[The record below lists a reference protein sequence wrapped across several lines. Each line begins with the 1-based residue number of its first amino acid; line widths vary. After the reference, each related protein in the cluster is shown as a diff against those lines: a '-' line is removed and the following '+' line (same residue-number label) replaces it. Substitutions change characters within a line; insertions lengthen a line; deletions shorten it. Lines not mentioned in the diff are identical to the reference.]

1 MPDVDP
7 FKVMRNTA
15 SLDAYRQHR
24 RAVRAAAQPWLAIAL
39 FAAVIQIGLFL
50 YRLVDHGFRDLVLAS
65 SLTMVVFGISFG
77 IGRVRASSFRRAH
90 PLQLPEAQSAWG
102 GQTRGR

>member
-1 MPDVDP
+1 MSDIDP
-7 FKVMRNTA
+7 FKVTRNTA
-15 SLDAYRQHR
+15 SLEVYRQHR

-50 YRLVDHGFRDLVLAS
+50 YRLVDHGFRDLVVAS

-77 IGRVRASSFRRAH
+77 IGSVRANLFRRAH
-90 PLQLPEAQSAWG
+90 PLQLPEVRSTWDG
-102 GQTRGR
+102 GTRGG